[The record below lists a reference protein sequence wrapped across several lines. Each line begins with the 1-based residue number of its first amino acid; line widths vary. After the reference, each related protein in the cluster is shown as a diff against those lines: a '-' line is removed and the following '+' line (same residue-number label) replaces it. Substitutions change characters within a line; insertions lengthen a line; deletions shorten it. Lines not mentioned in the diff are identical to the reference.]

1 MDIQKKYVAADI
13 MKCGVSRVRVFD
25 IKAVEEALTRQ
36 DLRNL
41 IRKGVIAKVPKKG
54 TSKAYSRKT
63 LKQKKKGLR
72 TGPGT
77 RKGTWGARNPSKT
90 AWIQV
95 VRSLRRL
102 LKDLKTGGQLEK
114 KDYKKLYLMVK
125 GGAFRSKSHLL
136 LYIKDHEMFKK
147 KTQKTE
153 KVKKKTEP
161 REAVEKPAEK
171 LAAKKEKK
179 KGK

>member
-1 MDIQKKYVAADI
+1 MDMPKKHIAADI

-25 IKAVEEALTRQ
+25 TKAVDEALTRQ
-36 DLRNL
+36 DIRNL

-54 TSKAYSRKT
+54 TSKAYSRKN
-63 LKQKKKGLR
+63 LIQKKKGLR
-72 TGPGT
+72 SGPGK

-102 LKDLKTGGQLEK
+102 LTSLKEEGQLEK
-114 KDYKKLYLMVK
+114 TDYKKLYMMVK

-136 LYIKDHEMFKK
+136 LYIKDRELFKK
-147 KTQKTE
+147 KTEKSAKKKADKTE
-153 KVKKKTEP
+153 KPVASKQ
-161 REAVEKPAEK
+161 
-171 LAAKKEKK
+171 
-179 KGK
+179 KGKK